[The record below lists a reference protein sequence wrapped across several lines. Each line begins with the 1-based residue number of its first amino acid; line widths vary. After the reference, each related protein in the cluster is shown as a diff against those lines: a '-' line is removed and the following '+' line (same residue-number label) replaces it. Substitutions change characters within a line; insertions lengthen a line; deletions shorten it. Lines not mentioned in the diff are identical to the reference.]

1 MKKILLL
8 ILIFTSFQNLS
19 ATDNKEEFGKIGKE
33 ELSIKKC
40 SFDTLAEA
48 VVISDYGESYFIDRE
63 GNFDIIFER
72 TTCVK
77 IISEAGLKWAN
88 IEIPFYISGN
98 VFENVYD
105 IEAITFNYENGLVSK
120 SEFKENNSHIEK
132 LNENWKLKKFAL
144 PNVKVGSIIK
154 YRYKISSNYVF
165 NLRDWE
171 FQWEIPVLKSK
182 YVVKM
187 IPFYQYSFLLQGS
200 NKFDEQKSEESTGI
214 ERHYGSIVYNDMIHT
229 YAMKN
234 IPSFKDEEFI
244 TSKMDYI
251 IKMDFQLSKI
261 IFPGGYKKD
270 ILTTWPLL
278 VKDLN
283 EDDKFGKYV
292 QKSQKL
298 TPKIFNLQAFA
309 TMTSRQKFDSV
320 INYVKRNYSWN
331 NYERIYTSK
340 SPKDFMADKIG
351 NSADI
356 NLFTI
361 GLLNGV
367 GVKSYPLI
375 LSTRKNGKIKTDYP
389 FFDFFDYVLIKSEI
403 DSLAY
408 LSDATDIY
416 LSNIRIPSSCLN
428 DKGLVIQ
435 KDKVEWIELQTLAP
449 TKSLTSIFTKMESE
463 ELMSNV
469 QVKANEYDGLYL
481 RKKFGTDIKTIEK
494 HLTDE
499 NYIVKDSSI
508 SIKNMEN
515 ATSPYIMKY
524 TVETKPETINEKL
537 YISPFLNELPGEN
550 PFKQNT
556 RSYPIDMT
564 YAQTRTFVSNLIIPK
579 GFKVNFVPQDKKISN
594 DQFELEY
601 KVSVLNESVTVAM
614 MYYFKS
620 PVYKASEYQKLKFYY
635 NELISKGAEKIVF
648 EKQ

>member
-1 MKKILLL
+1 MKKILLM
-8 ILIFTSFQNLS
+8 ILIFTVCQNLS
-19 ATDNKEEFGKIGKE
+19 ANDYIDEFGKITKE

-48 VVISDYGESYFIDRE
+48 VVISDYGESFFVE
-63 GNFDIIFER
+63 SNGNFEIIFER
-72 TTCVK
+72 TTSIK
-77 IISEAGLKWAN
+77 IVSEAGLKWAN
-88 IEIPFYISGN
+88 IEIPFYESGN
-98 VFENVYD
+98 VFEKVYE
-105 IEAITFNYENGLVSK
+105 IEAITFNYENGLLSK
-120 SEFKENNSHIEK
+120 SEFNDNNSHIEK
-132 LNENWKLKKFAL
+132 LNENWKLKKFAI

-154 YRYKISSNYVF
+154 YRYKISSDYVF

-187 IPFYQYSFLLQGS
+187 IPFYQYSFLLQGA
-200 NKFDEQKSEESTGI
+200 NKFDEQKSEESTGT
-214 ERHYGSIVYNDMIHT
+214 EKRYGSIVYKDLIHT

-234 IPSFKDEEFI
+234 IKSFKDEEFI
-244 TSKMDYI
+244 TSKNDYI
-251 IKMDFQLSKI
+251 IKMDFQLSRV

-283 EDDKFGKYV
+283 EEDKFGKYV
-292 QKSQKL
+292 LKCQKL
-298 TPKIFNLQAFA
+298 TPKIFDLKAFA

-320 INYVKRNYSWN
+320 INYVKRNFNWN
-331 NYERIYTSK
+331 KYERIYASK
-340 SPKDFMADKIG
+340 SPKNLMADKIG

-375 LSTRKNGKIKTDYP
+375 LSTRENGKIKTDYP

-403 DSLAY
+403 DSISY
-408 LSDATDIY
+408 LSDATDLY
-416 LSNIRIPSSCLN
+416 LSNFRIPANCLN

-435 KDKVEWIELQTLAP
+435 KNKVEWIELQTLAP
-449 TKSLTSIFTKMESE
+449 TKSMTSIITNRVNDEFVSKVM
-463 ELMSNV
+463 
-469 QVKANEYDGLYL
+469 VKASEYDGLNL
-481 RKKFGTDIKTIEK
+481 RKNYGTDIKAIEK

-499 NYIVKDSSI
+499 NYTVKDSSI

-515 ATSPYIMKY
+515 ASSPFIMHY
-524 TVETKPETINEKL
+524 AVETKAEIINDKL
-537 YISPFLNELPGEN
+537 YFSPFLNELPTEN

-556 RSYPIDMT
+556 RTYPVDMI
-564 YAQTRTFVSNLIIPK
+564 YAKHRTFVSNFAIPK
-579 GFKVNFVPQDKKISN
+579 GYKVNFVPQDKKITTE
-594 DQFELEY
+594 QFELDY
-601 KVSVLNESVTVAM
+601 KVTVFEESVTVAM

-620 PVYKASEYQKLKFYY
+620 PVYKASDYLKLKFYY
-635 NELISKGAEKIVF
+635 NELISKGSEKIVF
-648 EKQ
+648 EKD